1 MMTTSDSDT
10 TSRRTWQNVNSKRIL
25 QRIQNGQE
33 GKKHLK
39 KDTSNFKLPYLLGN
53 NLSAPIC
60 FVPSVF
66 GEKFPT
72 AEF

>member
-1 MMTTSDSDT
+1 MD
-10 TSRRTWQNVNSKRIL
+10 RKRKDI
-25 QRIQNGQE
+25 R
-33 GKKHLK
+33 K
-39 KDTSNFKLPYLLGN
+39 KDTSNFKLPYLCGN
-53 NLSAPIC
+53 NLPAPIAAFV